1 MTESNNRLRT
11 QPELAFFGT
20 VTASL
25 SHELRNVL
33 ATIDEYAGL
42 MADFGEAAG
51 PDGVVSAEK
60 VQSISERISLQVV
73 RGREISRRLNR
84 FSHTV
89 DKLSET
95 FDLNEMV
102 KETADLVARLA
113 YLDQVRLSTEVSDQE
128 MQVTFDAFAC
138 GFVIFVA
145 VQLALTAADQ
155 NRKVGVTVETRDG
168 EPTVVVTSA
177 DPFAE
182 ASVPMDLMKPLETI
196 AARVGVC
203 LTWKTDRLV
212 LGFGNE

>member
-1 MTESNNRLRT
+1 MNRLRT

-33 ATIDEYAGL
+33 ATVDEYAGL

-60 VQSISERISLQVV
+60 VHSISERIALQVV

-89 DKLSET
+89 DRTSET
-95 FDLNEMV
+95 FELNEMV
-102 KETADLVARLA
+102 EETVHLVSRLA
-113 YLDQVRLSTEVSDQE
+113 YLEQVRLSTQLSEQE
-128 MQVTFDAFAC
+128 TQVTLDAFAC

-145 VQLALTAADQ
+145 IQLALAAADK
-155 NRKVGVTVETRDG
+155 NRKVEVTVEAGDHG
-168 EPTVVVTSA
+168 LSVVIASA
-177 DPFAE
+177 DPFVE
-182 ASVPMDLMKPLETI
+182 ASVPMDLMEPLETVT
-196 AARVGVC
+196 ARIGTG
-203 LTWKTDRLV
+203 LAWDTDRLV
-212 LGFGNE
+212 LFFGN